1 MNRYFYY
8 LCININIYVILY
20 ILKTFFLIS
29 LTFAEKYRT
38 LIREI
43 LVGKTIETS
52 KSTTKLARMEFSI
65 KLRIIC
71 IPQTNV
77 CQHSPLLR
85 DDKFHVYPSFRS
97 LHIPIKI
104 DQRLDKKKYF
114 ACWNR
119 YIFFLAILTRE
130 L

>member
-1 MNRYFYY
+1 MLFYIFLKLFFNFVNIRGKISYFD
-8 LCININIYVILY
+8 
-20 ILKTFFLIS
+20 
-29 LTFAEKYRT
+29 
-38 LIREI
+38 IREI